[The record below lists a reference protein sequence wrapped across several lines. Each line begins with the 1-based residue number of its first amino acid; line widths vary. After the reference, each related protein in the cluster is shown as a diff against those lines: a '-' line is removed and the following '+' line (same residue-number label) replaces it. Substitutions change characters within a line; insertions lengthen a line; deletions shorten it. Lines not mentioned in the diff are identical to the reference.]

1 MKIDWAQNNRFLAD
15 VDGTEIHHFE
25 CNIEALTKEYGLPPF
40 PGFAHADGA
49 MAWEKSDGMAITF
62 YLYDHYASYRLSR
75 NWSVL
80 QRWLECMGI
89 LVVFNNADNAPGN
102 RHRMGASCVVVAARI
117 LTWARLNPRNL
128 TMFNSA
134 TSPSVLK
141 AANNELAGA
150 NKANANFAN
159 SHKTKF
165 LSESAVNF
173 LGRRYMEKEMNID
186 LNGVEDAMQ
195 QWPFQCFTVDQL
207 LVTIAQRIT
216 EAAQQSAQGQY
227 YFCANSEATGSAG
240 YHWVSCILDIQVSP
254 QLRENIMVDGD
265 GQADETTGQQRHDLS
280 E

>member
-1 MKIDWAQNNRFLAD
+1 
-15 VDGTEIHHFE
+15 
-25 CNIEALTKEYGLPPF
+25 
-40 PGFAHADGA
+40 
-49 MAWEKSDGMAITF
+49 
-62 YLYDHYASYRLSR
+62 
-75 NWSVL
+75 
-80 QRWLECMGI
+80 MGI
-89 LVVFNNADNAPGN
+89 LVVFNNADNAPEN
-102 RHRMGASCVVVAARI
+102 RYQMGASCVVVAARI

-195 QWPFQCFTVDQL
+195 QWPFQCVTVDQL

-216 EAAQQSAQGQY
+216 EAAQQSAQGHY